1 MESTIC
7 KDGAWR
13 QQFYAVFAQL
23 SPWNSS
29 WPWENVFHH
38 WSHRSSSVS
47 SSGGCKTRPKWAS
60 SEALSGKSFLDQIWL
75 ESMTSVLDMFLVNC
89 WRRWHTLRPHSWLV
103 VVANEGRFHTVEQ
116 MSLPSVTVHLA
127 RPLSSPQASPCCE
140 TSPGPIPE
148 LTPSVWTG
156 QGHLESCPRVYV

>member
-1 MESTIC
+1 MKTAILCSVCSTVSLKFLVAMGERC
-7 KDGAWR
+7 
-13 QQFYAVFAQL
+13 
-23 SPWNSS
+23 SN
-29 WPWENVFHH
+29 N
-38 WSHRSSSVS
+38 WSHRSSHFF
-47 SSGGCKTRPKWAS
+47 RWLQNPPKVGLD
-60 SEALSGKSFLDQIWL
+60 EALSRKSFLDQIWL
-75 ESMTSVLDMFLVNC
+75 QSMTSVLDMFLVNC
-89 WRRWHTLRPHSWLV
+89 WRRWHTLRPHSRLV